1 MLTQTSTYVKS
12 YDDETKWMYFLN
24 EDGELLKKYNK
35 IWNKIRKSIKKGL
48 IVSQSTIKK
57 VQN

>member
-35 IWNKIRKSIKKGL
+35 IWNKIRKSIKKAL

-57 VQN
+57 I

>member
-48 IVSQSTIKK
+48 IVSQSTIK
-57 VQN
+57 NI

>member
-24 EDGELLKKYNK
+24 EDGELLNKYNK

-48 IVSQSTIKK
+48 IVSQSTIK
-57 VQN
+57 NI

>member
-35 IWNKIRKSIKKGL
+35 IWNKIRKSIKIGL

-57 VQN
+57 IQN

>member
-24 EDGELLKKYNK
+24 EDGELLKKYDK

-57 VQN
+57 IQN

>member
-57 VQN
+57 IQN

>member
-1 MLTQTSTYVKS
+1 MLTQTSTYGKS

-24 EDGELLKKYNK
+24 EDGELLNKYNK

-57 VQN
+57 IQN